1 MSFDQTFPKFSHTL
15 MPCTHKP
22 LATMK
27 SFWCLTLSSSYNTV
41 GPYIC
46 IYTTRPPVH
55 IHLYL
60 WMPNFAQG
68 LCSSLYICIGK
79 QIFKF
84 KFLILFSIFIYI
96 YIKCY
101 PPRNYSAIVL
111 ERFIRNFSCK
121 GIFCRI
127 LLTILTTSEILNEIF
142 WTLIFSFA
150 KLNFVNFQFFGFS
163 LLQNLIFGKF

>member
-1 MSFDQTFPKFSHTL
+1 MGIPFCPVPTT
-15 MPCTHKP
+15 P

-27 SFWCLTLSSSYNTV
+27 SFWCLTLSPSYNTV

-46 IYTTRPPVH
+46 IYTTRLQVH
-55 IHLYL
+55 IHLY
-60 WMPNFAQG
+60 MNAK
-68 LCSSLYICIGK
+68 LCAGAVL
-79 QIFKF
+79 
-84 KFLILFSIFIYI
+84 IFIYMYMKANVFYFSNFIFNFLYI
-96 YIKCY
+96 YIK
-101 PPRNYSAIVL
+101 NVVLLADYSAIML

-150 KLNFVNFQFFGFS
+150 KLNFVSFKFFGFS
-163 LLQNLIFGKF
+163 LLQNSIFWKF